1 MSLFELFVLA
11 VGLCMDSFA
20 VSLTSGV
27 LLKPFTLSRVL
38 KIAAF
43 MAGFLGGMPLF
54 YRGPLIGWF
63 LGIGFKNY
71 IEAYDHWV
79 AFGVLLFLGVKMI
92 YEGWPRKGESEPC
105 CIDPADTRTLVGLSL
120 ATSIDALAVG
130 ISFAFLNM
138 TMITPTI
145 VIAGVTFA
153 FSLVGVYIGRQFGR
167 RIHNFAEVVGG
178 VILIGIGVKI
188 LLEHLFF

>member
-43 MAGFLGGMPLF
+43 MAVFQGAM
-54 YRGPLIGWF
+54 PLIGWF

-79 AFGVLLFLGVKMI
+79 AFGVLLFLGMKMI
-92 YEGWPRKGESEPC
+92 YEGWLRKGAVSY
-105 CIDPADTRTLVGLSL
+105 THLTLP
-120 ATSIDALAVG
+120 
-130 ISFAFLNM
+130 
-138 TMITPTI
+138 MIAPTI

>member
-43 MAGFLGGMPLF
+43 MAVFQGAMPLV
-54 YRGPLIGWF
+54 GWF

-79 AFGVLLFLGVKMI
+79 AFGVLLFLGMKMKA
-92 YEGWPRKGESEPC
+92 GPGKESPN
-105 CIDPADTRTLVGLSL
+105 PVA
-120 ATSIDALAVG
+120 SILPIRV
-130 ISFAFLNM
+130 
-138 TMITPTI
+138 
-145 VIAGVTFA
+145 
-153 FSLVGVYIGRQFGR
+153 RW
-167 RIHNFAEVVGG
+167 
-178 VILIGIGVKI
+178 
-188 LLEHLFF
+188 

>member
-43 MAGFLGGMPLF
+43 MAVFQGAMPLV
-54 YRGPLIGWF
+54 GWV

-79 AFGVLLFLGVKMI
+79 AFGVLLFLGIKMI
-92 YEGWPRKGESEPC
+92 YEGWPRKGESEPG
-105 CIDPADTRTLVGLSL
+105 CIDPADTPTL

>member
-1 MSLFELFVLA
+1 MSLFALFVLA

-27 LLKPFTLSRVL
+27 LLRPFVLSRVL
-38 KIAAF
+38 KIAVF
-43 MAGFLGGMPLF
+43 MAVFQGAMPLV
-54 YRGPLIGWF
+54 GWL
-63 LGIGFKNY
+63 LGIGFKSY

-92 YEGWPRKGESEPC
+92 WEGWPRKNEEAPS
-105 CIDPADTRTLVGLSL
+105 CIDPSDTRTLVGLSL

-138 TMITPTI
+138 SMVVPTI
-145 VIAGVTFA
+145 VIVGVTFV
-153 FSLVGVYIGRQFGR
+153 FSVAGLYIGRQFGR
-167 RIHNFAEVVGG
+167 HIHHYAEVLGG
-178 VILIGIGVKI
+178 VILIGLGVKI
-188 LLEHLFF
+188 LLEHIYF

>member
-43 MAGFLGGMPLF
+43 MAVFQGAM
-54 YRGPLIGWF
+54 PLIGWF

-71 IEAYDHWV
+71 IEAYD
-79 AFGVLLFLGVKMI
+79 
-92 YEGWPRKGESEPC
+92 EGWLRKGESEPC

-138 TMITPTI
+138 TMIAPTI

>member
-43 MAGFLGGMPLF
+43 MAVFQGAM
-54 YRGPLIGWF
+54 PLIGWF

-120 ATSIDALAVG
+120 ATR
-130 ISFAFLNM
+130 
-138 TMITPTI
+138 
-145 VIAGVTFA
+145 
-153 FSLVGVYIGRQFGR
+153 FST
-167 RIHNFAEVVGG
+167 
-178 VILIGIGVKI
+178 
-188 LLEHLFF
+188 

>member
-43 MAGFLGGMPLF
+43 MAVFQGAM
-54 YRGPLIGWF
+54 PLIGWF

-79 AFGVLLFLGVKMI
+79 AFGVLLFLKAGPGK
-92 YEGWPRKGESEPC
+92 ESPN
-105 CIDPADTRTLVGLSL
+105 PV
-120 ATSIDALAVG
+120 AL
-130 ISFAFLNM
+130 
-138 TMITPTI
+138 
-145 VIAGVTFA
+145 
-153 FSLVGVYIGRQFGR
+153 
-167 RIHNFAEVVGG
+167 
-178 VILIGIGVKI
+178 ILPIRARW
-188 LLEHLFF
+188 

>member
-43 MAGFLGGMPLF
+43 MAVFQGAM
-54 YRGPLIGWF
+54 PLIGWF

-79 AFGVLLFLGVKMI
+79 AFGVLLFLGMKMI

-105 CIDPADTRTLVGLSL
+105 CIDPAD
-120 ATSIDALAVG
+120 
-130 ISFAFLNM
+130 LNM

>member
-43 MAGFLGGMPLF
+43 MAVFQGAM
-54 YRGPLIGWF
+54 PLIGWF

-79 AFGVLLFLGVKMI
+79 AFGVLLFLGMKMI
-92 YEGWPRKGESEPC
+92 YEGWPR
-105 CIDPADTRTLVGLSL
+105 TLL
-120 ATSIDALAVG
+120 
-130 ISFAFLNM
+130 
-138 TMITPTI
+138 
-145 VIAGVTFA
+145 
-153 FSLVGVYIGRQFGR
+153 
-167 RIHNFAEVVGG
+167 H
-178 VILIGIGVKI
+178 
-188 LLEHLFF
+188 

>member
-1 MSLFELFVLA
+1 VSLFELFVLA

-43 MAGFLGGMPLF
+43 MAVFQGAM
-54 YRGPLIGWF
+54 PLIGWF

-79 AFGVLLFLGVKMI
+79 AFGVLLFLGMKMI
-92 YEGWPRKGESEPC
+92 YEGWLRKGESEPC
-105 CIDPADTRTLVGLSL
+105 CIDPADTRTLVGLS
-120 ATSIDALAVG
+120 
-130 ISFAFLNM
+130 FAFLNM
-138 TMITPTI
+138 TMIAPTI

>member
-43 MAGFLGGMPLF
+43 MAVFQGAM
-54 YRGPLIGWF
+54 PLIGWF

-71 IEAYDHWV
+71 RSLRSLGSIRSFTL
-79 AFGVLLFLGVKMI
+79 FG
-92 YEGWPRKGESEPC
+92 SEN
-105 CIDPADTRTLVGLSL
+105 DL
-120 ATSIDALAVG
+120 
-130 ISFAFLNM
+130 
-138 TMITPTI
+138 
-145 VIAGVTFA
+145 
-153 FSLVGVYIGRQFGR
+153 
-167 RIHNFAEVVGG
+167 
-178 VILIGIGVKI
+178 
-188 LLEHLFF
+188 